1 MIDKKE
7 LCEFL
12 VKAKKATYAA
22 GEKAEKIVEA
32 DKSTTLIFEDGDLK
46 YHDNYF
52 GGEPFGGR
60 EVVFLKNEPIY
71 IMVYYGLVN
80 NSVADFKSIYGI
92 LQKALSLIPE
102 DYPYRGP
109 KEYIEGD
116 LIYKNS
122 YTGEIDNFSG
132 EESISFVDNNVI
144 YKAKYIGGFVNQR
157 K

>member
-1 MIDKKE
+1 MIDKKQ
-7 LCEFL
+7 LCHFL

-22 GEKAEKIVEA
+22 GDSAQKKIE
-32 DKSTTLIFEDGDLK
+32 DDQSTSLIFEDGDFK

-60 EVVFLKNEPIY
+60 EVVFLKNEPVY
-71 IMVYYGLVN
+71 IMTYYGKVAE
-80 NSVADFKSIYGI
+80 SVKDFEVVYKI
-92 LQKALSLIPE
+92 LQKALTLIPE

-109 KEYIEGD
+109 KEYSQDG

-132 EESISFVDNNVI
+132 DEIINTNEGEEL
-144 YKAKYIGGFVNQR
+144 YKAKYIGGLVNQR